1 MLAGI
6 FGAPLGIR
14 TPDLR
19 IRSALLYPAELMAL
33 ITKIIILKNHAGV
46 KRKIAGNQIYFSA
59 LQGIE
64 LWHGT
69 PVWHLPHP

>member
-1 MLAGI
+1 MQQSDRLQSLQKNKTPEPLKFRR

-33 ITKIIILKNHAGV
+33 IELAETII
-46 KRKIAGNQIYFSA
+46 Q
-59 LQGIE
+59 
-64 LWHGT
+64 
-69 PVWHLPHP
+69 

>member
-1 MLAGI
+1 M
-6 FGAPLGIR
+6 FFSGAPLGIR

-33 ITKIIILKNHAGV
+33 VFITKNIILKNSLGV
-46 KRKIAGNQIYFSA
+46 KGKLVDFQIYFSTFFFGM
-59 LQGIE
+59 L

-69 PVWHLPHP
+69 PV